1 MHVTPYLM
9 FDGRTEEA
17 LQFYKAALGAQ
28 VTVMMRFS
36 DNPDP
41 SYNPP
46 NSADKVMHCAFTIGN
61 QVLMASDG
69 DCAGKGEF
77 KGISLTLTLPTP
89 AEAEKHFAALSDGGQ
104 VQMPMSETFFAE
116 RFGIVADK
124 FGVSWMVLGGGKA

>member
-1 MHVTPYLM
+1 MHVNPYLM

-17 LQFYKAALGAQ
+17 LEFYKAKLGAE

-36 DNPDP
+36 DNPDA

-89 AEAEKHFAALSDGGQ
+89 AEAEKYFAALSDGGQ
-104 VQMPMSETFFAE
+104 VQMQMSETFFAE

-124 FGVSWMVLGGGKA
+124 FGVNWMVLGGGRA

>member
-1 MHVTPYLM
+1 MHVNPYLM

-17 LQFYKAALGAQ
+17 LEFYKAKLGAE
-28 VTVMMRFS
+28 VTVLMRFS

-46 NSADKVMHCAFTIGN
+46 HSKDKIMHCAFTIGG

-69 DCAGKGEF
+69 DCGGKSEF

-89 AEAEKHFAALSDGGQ
+89 AEAEKYFAALSDGGQ
-104 VQMPMSETFFAE
+104 VSMQMAETFFAD
-116 RFGIVADK
+116 RFGVVADK
-124 FGVSWMVLGGGKA
+124 FGVNWMVLGGGKA

>member
-1 MHVTPYLM
+1 MHVNPYLM

-17 LQFYKAALGAQ
+17 LEFYKAKLGAE

-89 AEAEKHFAALSDGGQ
+89 AEAEKYFAAISDGGQ
-104 VQMPMSETFFAE
+104 VQMQMSETFFAE

-124 FGVSWMVLGGGKA
+124 FGVNWMVLGGGKA